1 MTSTVNDLHYIYKTD
16 DFVVIQEF
24 PMVYSGESGLTFFF
38 NNGSTIKIP
47 NLAEGKM
54 KSVKIDGNKV
64 NFTFNCGISDE
75 ECKNQGNEIKITKT
89 FEELFGLS
97 EN

>member
-1 MTSTVNDLHYIYKTD
+1 M
-16 DFVVIQEF
+16 VIQD
-24 PMVYSGESGLTFFF
+24 SGSLWDRDAFDGIYFFF

-47 NLAEGKM
+47 NLAERKI

-64 NFTFNCGISDE
+64 HFTFNCEMSDE

-89 FEELFGLS
+89 LEELFGLS
-97 EN
+97 EK